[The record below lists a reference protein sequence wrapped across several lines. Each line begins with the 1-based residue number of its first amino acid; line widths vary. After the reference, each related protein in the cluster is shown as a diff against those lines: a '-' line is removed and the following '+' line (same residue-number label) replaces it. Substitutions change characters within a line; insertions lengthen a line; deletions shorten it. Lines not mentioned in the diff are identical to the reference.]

1 MIARGT
7 LNRHFNTIKTL
18 ISPCIKRNLVSI
30 VSNNAS
36 ELTNKWSESISFTSP
51 EADFT
56 APRFLATSSQDIGR
70 VNWSGT
76 LSFASPES
84 DFVSIQISRAKSQ
97 NYSSV
102 QETIGHEYGKSW
114 SKTMTFASPESDFSA
129 ALGNNDIGLETNTS
143 VKEDFINHIQ
153 KNEYHRNNM
162 AYALSHA
169 SIESDFTSPFFMDL
183 LNDRMKTQLETVQ
196 LLHEKHALSN
206 HANPRELSSIVFPIP
221 DLDTPVAKEET
232 VPTFGRQMLH
242 EQPLPRNL
250 VEASIPDDPRA
261 IVITETEMPFR
272 IVSVNDSWEQLC
284 GYTRSECKGMTLGC
298 IQGPET
304 NKAAVTALMAQLLKG
319 EEAGTVLTNYNK
331 NGRKF
336 HNRLRVGPLK
346 NDSGKITHFIGVLKE
361 VNETGENFHGKMM
374 HV

>member
-1 MIARGT
+1 MIARGA
-7 LNRHFNTIKTL
+7 LNRHITSKKALVSPIVKRTI
-18 ISPCIKRNLVSI
+18 VSI
-30 VSNNAS
+30 VGKNAS
-36 ELTNKWSESISFTSP
+36 EMNNTWSQSISFTCP
-51 EADFT
+51 EADFSG
-56 APRFLATSSQDIGR
+56 PRFLTTSSKDVGQL
-70 VNWSGT
+70 NWTGT

-84 DFVSIQISRAKSQ
+84 DLFAVKKTQAQSQ
-97 NYSSV
+97 DNSSF
-102 QETIGHEYGKSW
+102 QEIIDHSSETTW
-114 SKTMTFASPESDFSA
+114 SETMTFASPESDFSA
-129 ALGNNDIGLETNTS
+129 ARVNDVGLETAIS

-153 KNEYHRNNM
+153 QDEYHRNNM

-169 SIESDFTSPFFMDL
+169 STESDFTSSSFMDL
-183 LNDRMKTQLETVQ
+183 LNDRMKAQLENVN
-196 LLHEKHALSN
+196 LLHENHSLSN
-206 HANPRELSSIVFPIP
+206 RANPRELSSIVFTTH
-221 DLDTPVAKEET
+221 DFDTPVAKEET
-232 VPTFGRQMLH
+232 VPIFGRPMFQ

-250 VEASIPDDPRA
+250 AEASIPNDPRA
-261 IVITETEMPFR
+261 IVITEAEMPFR

-284 GYTRSECKGMTLGC
+284 GYTRSECKGKTLGC

-346 NDSGKITHFIGVLKE
+346 NDNGKITHFIGVLKE

-374 HV
+374 HA